1 MNNLINRTYQII
13 SEIKEMCNA
22 EKALY
27 KMSRPAFAMYNDI
40 RNILSQPEDSP
51 VSDLDAP
58 IKAIT
63 SA

>member
-27 KMSRPAFAMYNDI
+27 KIYTAASSMYSDI

-51 VSDLDAP
+51 ASDLA
-58 IKAIT
+58 
-63 SA
+63 